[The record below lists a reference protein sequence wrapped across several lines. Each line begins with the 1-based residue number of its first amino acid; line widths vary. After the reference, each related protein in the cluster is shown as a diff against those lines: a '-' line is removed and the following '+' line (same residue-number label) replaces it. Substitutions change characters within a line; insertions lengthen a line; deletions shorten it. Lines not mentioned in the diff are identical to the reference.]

1 MKLQIVTARTGVAWV
16 KEGIRTFWRQPLALS
31 GLFFVFL
38 GLISLTSLLP
48 YVGAFT
54 SLIIV
59 PTMSLGLMAA
69 SREAVLGK
77 FPMPSVL
84 FIGLREGPLQSQRL
98 LLIGF
103 CYALLFCLILALSS
117 LLDGG
122 EFARMYLLGGEINE
136 TIATDSRFQDAVML
150 SLVLYL
156 PLSALF
162 WHAPALIHWHKQPVA
177 KSLFFSI
184 VACVSNWRAFALFGL
199 TWALIFVTTSLLLS
213 VISMLTDDG
222 QLTLMLLLPAML
234 MMSAMFFT
242 SCYFSFRDCFISE
255 PVLA

>member
-1 MKLQIVTARTGVAWV
+1 MKLHVVPARTGVSWV

-48 YVGAFT
+48 YAGAFAG
-54 SLIIV
+54 LV
-59 PTMSLGLMAA
+59 LLPAMSMGLMAA
-69 SREAVLGK
+69 SREAVLGR

-84 FIGLREGPLQSQRL
+84 FIGFREGSLQSKRM
-98 LLIGF
+98 LLIGL
-103 CYALLFCLILALSS
+103 CYAVLFCLILALSS
-117 LLDGG
+117 LFDGG

-136 TIATDSRFQDAVML
+136 TIANDNRFQDAVL
-150 SLVLYL
+150 FSLFLYL

-162 WHAPALIHWHKQPVA
+162 WHAPALVHWHKQPVA

-184 VACVSNWRAFALFGL
+184 VACISNWRAFAVFGL
-199 TWALIFVTTSLLLS
+199 TWVLMFVTISLFLS
-213 VISMLTDDG
+213 ALSMLTEDG
-222 QLTLMLLLPAML
+222 QLSLMLLLPAML
-234 MMSAMFFT
+234 MLSAMFFT

>member
-1 MKLQIVTARTGVAWV
+1 MKLHVVPARTGVAWV

-48 YVGAFT
+48 VAGAFIG
-54 SLIIV
+54 LV
-59 PTMSLGLMAA
+59 LLPAMSLGLMAA

-84 FIGLREGPLQSQRL
+84 FIGFRKGKLQSQRM

-103 CYALLFCLILALSS
+103 CYAMLFCLILALSS
-117 LLDGG
+117 LWDGG

-136 TIATDSRFQDAVML
+136 GIANDSRFQDAVMF

-162 WHAPALIHWHKQPVA
+162 WHSPALVHWHMQPVA

-184 VACVSNWRAFALFGL
+184 VACISNWRAFAVFGL
-199 TWALIFVTTSLLLS
+199 TWVLIFISTSLLLS
-213 VISMLTDDG
+213 LISMLTDDG
-222 QLTLMLLLPAML
+222 QLSLMLLLPAML
-234 MMSAMFFT
+234 MLSAMFFT

>member
-1 MKLQIVTARTGVAWV
+1 M
-16 KEGIRTFWRQPLALS
+16 
-31 GLFFVFL
+31 
-38 GLISLTSLLP
+38 
-48 YVGAFT
+48 
-54 SLIIV
+54 
-59 PTMSLGLMAA
+59 
-69 SREAVLGK
+69 
-77 FPMPSVL
+77 
-84 FIGLREGPLQSQRL
+84 

-103 CYALLFCLILALSS
+103 CYAVLFCLILALSS
-117 LLDGG
+117 LMDGG
-122 EFARMYLLGGEINE
+122 EFARMYLLGAEINE
-136 TIATDSRFQDAVML
+136 TIATDSRFQDAVMF

-222 QLTLMLLLPAML
+222 QLTVMLLLPAML